1 MLSSE
6 FITEDLIFE
15 EGEILSEAFI
25 LKGEIGNGMT
35 YGVSS
40 HVPERAAQRNIDM
53 AEVHRII
60 RKLPYIKRQL
70 VQMQHFPQFYIRDDV
85 KNIELGCKFTSFGK
99 PEVQLLYINTVVNS
113 DHVRKSSTP
122 TLMLPNL

>member
-6 FITEDLIFE
+6 FITEEIALIE
-15 EGEILSEAFI
+15 EILNEEFI
-25 LKGEIGNGMT
+25 FKGAIGDGMT

-40 HVPERAAQRNIDM
+40 HVPQRAAERDIDM
-53 AEVHRII
+53 VEIHRMI

-70 VQMQHFPQFYIRDDV
+70 TQMQHFPQFYIRDDQ
-85 KNIELGCKFTSFGK
+85 KNIELGCRFTSFGS
-99 PEVQLLYINTVVNS
+99 PVVQLLYINTVVNS

-122 TLMLPNL
+122 TILLPSL

>member
-1 MLSSE
+1 MKSDE
-6 FITEDLIFE
+6 FITEELLDEGFIF
-15 EGEILSEAFI
+15 
-25 LKGEIGNGMT
+25 KGAIGDGMT

-40 HVPERAAQRNIDM
+40 HVPQRAAERNIDM

-70 VQMQHFPQFYIRDDV
+70 SQMQHFPQFYIRDDA
-85 KNIELGCKFTSFGK
+85 KNVELGCKFTSFGS
-99 PEVQLLYINTVVNS
+99 PVVQLLYINTVVDI

-122 TLMLPNL
+122 TILVPNL